1 MDLPKKSFFNTYL
14 ICIIAFMKIEF
25 DTKKAAINLKK
36 HGVSF
41 DEAATC
47 LLDDQALVQEDYD
60 AENENRWI
68 LIGMS
73 NQARLLVVIYTTR
86 EDSIRL
92 ISARKPTQKEENY
105 YA

>member
-1 MDLPKKSFFNTYL
+1 
-14 ICIIAFMKIEF
+14 MKIEF
-25 DTKKAAINLKK
+25 DPKKAAINLKK

-60 AENENRWI
+60 AEDENRWI

-73 NQARLLVVIYTTR
+73 NQARLLVVIY
-86 EDSIRL
+86 I
-92 ISARKPTQKEENY
+92 AK
-105 YA
+105 AA

>member
-1 MDLPKKSFFNTYL
+1 M
-14 ICIIAFMKIEF
+14 CIIAIMKIEF
-25 DTKKAAINLKK
+25 DPKKAAINLKK

-86 EDSIRL
+86 EEAIRL